1 VKSPSGKRLEKEHAM
16 PAAVAP
22 KGALS
27 FGAGWLYWSLQGGA
41 MPLNTVVGSVFTDV
55 PNPAVWGLIG
65 VTREGHQLTVDLN
78 VDQVESAEYLPPLL
92 NVTTGRTCTV
102 AFDMM
107 QINKTNFQL
116 AINGGSVVTSG
127 ATTTLLTTVKLP
139 TVGAERRI
147 QLLWESTDSTERWTA
162 GAAFQTGSIA
172 INRRK
177 GADNASLPVEF
188 TFEPDANGD
197 EFIQY
202 YAGPVRG
209 A

>member
-1 VKSPSGKRLEKEHAM
+1 M

-22 KGALS
+22 KNALS

-41 MPLNTVVGSVFTDV
+41 MPLNTVTGSVFTDV
-55 PNPAVWGLIG
+55 PNSAVWGLVG
-65 VTREGHQLTVDLN
+65 VTREGHALTVDLS
-78 VDQVESAEYLPPLL
+78 VDQVESAEYLPPLI

-107 QINKTNFQL
+107 QINKSSFQL
-116 AINGGSVVTSG
+116 AVNGGTAVTSG
-127 ATTTLLTTVKLP
+127 SGTTLLTTTKLP
-139 TVGAERRI
+139 TAGAERRI
-147 QLLWESTDSTERWTA
+147 QLLWEATDSTERWTA
-162 GAAFQTGSIA
+162 ASAFQTGSLTMS
-172 INRRK
+172 RSK

-188 TFEPDANGD
+188 TLEPDANGD

-202 YAGPVRG
+202 FAGATRG